1 MDADGGN
8 PQNVTQNRARDGD
21 AIWSPDGRKII
32 FASDRDALHDELY
45 VMNRNGGNVVRLT
58 HNQARDASAS
68 WFDPRFPVSEQKQ
81 LRTLWGALKRKP

>member
-1 MDADGGN
+1 MSVDGGN
-8 PQNVTQNRARDGD
+8 SQNLTQNRAQDRD
-21 AIWSPDGRKII
+21 ASWSPDGRKII
-32 FASDRDALHDELY
+32 FVSGRDDLNAELY

-58 HNQARDASAS
+58 HNQASDASAS